1 MLDCSLEN
9 HRNVYRS
16 LSVVFLLF
24 FLSGI
29 AALIYEISWT
39 RQIGL
44 LFGHTIHAASIV
56 LASFFA
62 GMAIGYLSGARWVSR
77 IDPLLGYTVAEL
89 VIAVWALLVPLI
101 LSASH
106 QPAFIGLLSHD
117 SFELQLLFRAV
128 FGFFLLLP
136 ATAAMGAT
144 LPFIA
149 EYLSRK
155 VESTKRARQ
164 KNKIVSYA
172 YAINTLGA
180 FAGVSFATF
189 YSLVNV
195 GVRNSSYLAALLSAA
210 CAVAAYLL
218 YRNQHTVN
226 TTEFS
231 RRSDEKEVTADDQ
244 QAVPC
249 VVPRHSPNV
258 RWLYGFAV
266 LSGFGTLAFQV
277 LYLRI
282 FSLVF
287 HNSTYTFGLV
297 VAVFIVSLAIGA
309 ALAAQLQRRTNPDVL
324 LGGAAG
330 LGAIFATLSVF
341 VFAKITKLDYFSSGD
356 SFIAYMSG
364 AFWLVTVV
372 VAPAIVCFGMILPL
386 TWLLADNRT
395 GCGRSVGNLT
405 AVNTIAASLG
415 AIVTSFL
422 LLLWTG
428 LWGTFVLVAGL
439 FLLAA
444 ITVLSF
450 KSKLFL
456 NVGICVAFFV
466 TSFLAINAPTDSA
479 HNRAEYDEVL
489 VRRWNSAYGWIDL
502 VERKDAGIFKIRQ
515 NLHYRFGTT
524 GTNAREY
531 RQAHIPLLLHDDPK
545 DVLFL
550 GLGTGLTAGGAV
562 PHPNVQR
569 IEAVE
574 LIPEVVEAAESLAE
588 HNHGVVGH
596 LKVKVYV
603 DDARHHLMAHDAM
616 YDVIISDLFV
626 PWESESGYLYTVEH
640 YQVASSRLK
649 PEGMFC
655 QWLPLYQLGPR
666 EFELIA
672 NSFASVFPSTTIWW
686 AQLETTSPV
695 IGLIGT
701 QTPLKVDID
710 SLNKRIEGLRANQDA
725 MDPTIAMSHR
735 LLDLYLG
742 DWAVQQDALLNTDE
756 HPRVEFLTPVSNRN
770 RRMIRGDELK
780 NYYQDV
786 LGQLTSSQLIVSGE
800 TEEDEAAR
808 RALQQAILFGR

>member
-277 LYLRI
+277 SVPANI
-282 FSLVF
+282 FSRLSQQ
-287 HNSTYTFGLV
+287 HLYIWFGRCCLHC
-297 VAVFIVSLAIGA
+297 VSRY
-309 ALAAQLQRRTNPDVL
+309 RRGF
-324 LGGAAG
+324 GGA
-330 LGAIFATLSVF
+330 TSE
-341 VFAKITKLDYFSSGD
+341 KNQSRC
-356 SFIAYMSG
+356 
-364 AFWLVTVV
+364 TV
-372 VAPAIVCFGMILPL
+372 G
-386 TWLLADNRT
+386 
-395 GCGRSVGNLT
+395 GRG
-405 AVNTIAASLG
+405 
-415 AIVTSFL
+415 
-422 LLLWTG
+422 
-428 LWGTFVLVAGL
+428 
-439 FLLAA
+439 
-444 ITVLSF
+444 
-450 KSKLFL
+450 
-456 NVGICVAFFV
+456 GI
-466 TSFLAINAPTDSA
+466 
-479 HNRAEYDEVL
+479 
-489 VRRWNSAYGWIDL
+489 G
-502 VERKDAGIFKIRQ
+502 
-515 NLHYRFGTT
+515 
-524 GTNAREY
+524 
-531 RQAHIPLLLHDDPK
+531 
-545 DVLFL
+545 
-550 GLGTGLTAGGAV
+550 
-562 PHPNVQR
+562 
-569 IEAVE
+569 
-574 LIPEVVEAAESLAE
+574 
-588 HNHGVVGH
+588 
-596 LKVKVYV
+596 
-603 DDARHHLMAHDAM
+603 
-616 YDVIISDLFV
+616 SDLRHAV
-626 PWESESGYLYTVEH
+626 GVRVCEDH
-640 YQVASSRLK
+640 
-649 PEGMFC
+649 
-655 QWLPLYQLGPR
+655 
-666 EFELIA
+666 
-672 NSFASVFPSTTIWW
+672 
-686 AQLETTSPV
+686 
-695 IGLIGT
+695 
-701 QTPLKVDID
+701 QT
-710 SLNKRIEGLRANQDA
+710 
-725 MDPTIAMSHR
+725 
-735 LLDLYLG
+735 
-742 DWAVQQDALLNTDE
+742 
-756 HPRVEFLTPVSNRN
+756 
-770 RRMIRGDELK
+770 
-780 NYYQDV
+780 
-786 LGQLTSSQLIVSGE
+786 
-800 TEEDEAAR
+800 
-808 RALQQAILFGR
+808 